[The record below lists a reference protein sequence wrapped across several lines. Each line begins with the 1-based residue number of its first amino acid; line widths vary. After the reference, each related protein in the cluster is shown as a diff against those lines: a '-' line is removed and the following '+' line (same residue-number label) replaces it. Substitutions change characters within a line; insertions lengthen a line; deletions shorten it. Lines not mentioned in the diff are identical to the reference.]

1 MHADAL
7 YTLVQELQK
16 NGYFEHKKMSKE
28 TRDEFDKVH
37 DHLKDIEKQVAKK
50 ISWKTYVAIS
60 VGIIGYLTA
69 FMGSMWS
76 EIKNT
81 NDSVKIFNSSMYELK
96 IDSFK
101 LNQRIDGLEK
111 NQTMFKEI
119 LKNQKVGFIPFNE

>member
-7 YTLVQELQK
+7 DTLVQELQK

-60 VGIIGYLTA
+60 VGIIGSYC
-69 FMGSMWS
+69 SNS
-76 EIKNT
+76 EPGFIGASINRA
-81 NDSVKIFNSSMYELK
+81 N
-96 IDSFK
+96 
-101 LNQRIDGLEK
+101 
-111 NQTMFKEI
+111 KEI
-119 LKNQKVGFIPFNE
+119 QKTNRNHNNNFT